1 MLEQL
6 AEYARP
12 VLDFPYIRRTR
23 RNHGLEHATVHV
35 LTERYKGVRMAGRS
49 TDRGFVILGNLSAET
64 IEQAAHE
71 ALDRMRRGQHHLAV
85 HPNCGT
91 NLVTASALT
100 TLTGVIGLSG
110 NNHKRLDMNRISW
123 TMTLMLFALIAAQPL
138 GMQLQRHFTTEG
150 DPGDLEIV
158 RVSKRRSLWPFAN
171 LPVHYVETRHG

>member
-1 MLEQL
+1 MLQQL

-12 VLDFPYIRRTR
+12 VLDFPYIRKTR

-35 LTERYKGVRMAGRS
+35 LTSHYKGVRVAGRS
-49 TDRGFVILGNLSAET
+49 TDRGFVIIGNVSTEA

-71 ALDRMRRGQHHLAV
+71 ALDRMRRGEHHLAV

-110 NNHKRLDMNRISW
+110 GSKRFDMNRISW
-123 TMTLMLFALIAAQPL
+123 TMTMMVFALIFAQPL
-138 GMQLQRHFTTEG
+138 GMKLQRHFTTEG

-158 RVSKRRSLWPFAN
+158 RVTRRRSWWPFAN
-171 LPVHYVETRHG
+171 LPVHYVETRRG